1 MRAHQTKG
9 RSAPTP
15 ALTTGQ
21 RIQACCPRC
30 LPLGPE
36 SSRKPAEPTPAKQA
50 GSTFVLWQ
58 PSPAHVPL
66 FLFFCAREKQRP
78 LVHVNGGRSVVA
90 GSSTWHTSN
99 RSSLDAI
106 LPRPSPHEA
115 TTRGAGAR
123 RRRLCPKIATFNLV
137 HLKK

>member
-36 SSRKPAEPTPAKQA
+36 SSRKPEEPTPAKRA

-58 PSPAHVPL
+58 TQPSPCSSL
-66 FLFFCAREKQRP
+66 SFFVREKNR
-78 LVHVNGGRSVVA
+78 VHVNGGRSVVA